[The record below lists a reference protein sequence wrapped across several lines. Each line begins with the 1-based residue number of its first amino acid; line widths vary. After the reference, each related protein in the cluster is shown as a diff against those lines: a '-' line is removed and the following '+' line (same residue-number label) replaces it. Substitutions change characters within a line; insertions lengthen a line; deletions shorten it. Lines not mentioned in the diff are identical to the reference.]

1 MAFKLNI
8 KKHLLTGVSFMIPV
22 VVASGLC
29 MAIAKLIGGAF
40 VGDQVDTL
48 PWFINT
54 LGGTGMSMVVPVLCA
69 GISYSIADK
78 PGIAP
83 GLILGLVCVNIKA
96 GFLGGMF
103 AGFFVGY
110 LVIAIRNY
118 LKLPKAMK
126 GLLPILFIP
135 LLATLIVG
143 VIFYLFIG
151 TPIAYAQAYI
161 ISLMNSMMGGSRMV
175 LGGIIGGM
183 MGFDLGGPIN
193 KTASLF
199 CNAMMAQGIYGPEAA
214 KIVSG
219 MVPPIGVALSVFVSR
234 RKRYTPAEIEAA
246 KAAFPLGL
254 CFITE
259 GVLPFAATDPIR
271 VIFASMVGSAT
282 AAGLTMF
289 WGVESIVPHGGIF
302 ALPAIEKPHL
312 FIVALIIGSLLTAM
326 ILSLIKPVLKDG
338 GDGTSDADQEEVEID
353 DFEIRIQ

>member
-1 MAFKLNI
+1 MVFKLNI
-8 KKHLLTGVSFMIPV
+8 KRHLLTGVSFMIPV

-29 MAIAKLIGGAF
+29 MAIAKIIGGAF

-54 LGGTGMSMVVPVLCA
+54 LGATGMSMVVPVLCA
-69 GISYSIADK
+69 GISYSIADR

-83 GLILGLVCVNIKA
+83 GLILGLICVNIKA
-96 GFLGGMF
+96 GFLGGML
-103 AGFFVGY
+103 AGFLVGY

-118 LKLPKAMK
+118 LRLPKAMK

-143 VIFYLFIG
+143 IIFYLFVG
-151 TPIAYAQAYI
+151 EPIAYAQAYI
-161 ISLMNSMMGGSRMV
+161 INLMNGMMGGSRMV

-183 MGFDLGGPIN
+183 MGFDLGGPVN

-199 CNAMMAQGIYGPEAA
+199 ANALMAQGIYGPEAA
-214 KIVSG
+214 KIVGG

-234 RKRYTPAEIEAA
+234 RKRYTAAEVEAA

-271 VIFASMVGSAT
+271 VIFASMVGAAT
-282 AAGLTMF
+282 AAALTML

-302 ALPAIEKPHL
+302 ALPAMQKPFL
-312 FIVALIIGSLLTAM
+312 FVVALVIGSVITATV
-326 ILSLIKPVLKDG
+326 LSLIKPVINENELDESSTEQK
-338 GDGTSDADQEEVEID
+338 EPEID
-353 DFEIRIQ
+353 DFDIRIQ